1 MYLGFLQLRKAN
13 DLDRFVTKYYFGTIH
28 ILRQQNDR
36 VGGSENGIYC

>member
-28 ILRQQNDR
+28 ILRQQNDW